1 MGGGR
6 THAAI
11 AAATLLK
18 SKPGNEVGKL
28 LGRALGYGAG
38 VTLGRPPQHGQC
50 NRGVESI
57 GPHGTQADLVVL
69 VHAARRSFA
78 TPLSVRL

>member
-18 SKPGNEVGKL
+18 SKPGNEVGKA
-28 LGRALGYGAG
+28 AL
-38 VTLGRPPQHGQC
+38 
-50 NRGVESI
+50 
-57 GPHGTQADLVVL
+57 
-69 VHAARRSFA
+69 
-78 TPLSVRL
+78 